1 VVLVYWL
8 YRVEKRT
15 AALEARL
22 SGPPDAAARTPVPPA
37 MGADVLWV
45 LGWLVLTG
53 LVTNATSAGLAFLEG
68 PRILESLQNATKSF
82 DINDPKLD
90 LSAALSGLMPQMW
103 RNTVVNAIVPT
114 AMLALGGFLF
124 YRRLNKLPRP
134 PNRSSPNP

>member
-1 VVLVYWL
+1 
-8 YRVEKRT
+8 
-15 AALEARL
+15 
-22 SGPPDAAARTPVPPA
+22 VPPA
-37 MGADVLWV
+37 LGADVLWV

-53 LVTNATSAGLAFLEG
+53 LVTNAASAGIAFMEG

-103 RNTVVNAIVPT
+103 RNTLVNAIVPT
-114 AMLALGGFLF
+114 AMLALGGVLF